1 MFYINKVIRWIDDW
15 EQTSLGN
22 LIDTIHKHCTYVNM
36 YVQYVWESVSVTM
49 THIVHMHMHLPLAH
63 MVKKYKHTHAHTHVK
78 LSAYL
83 SMLFYGYEMNE
94 CRECLA

>member
-1 MFYINKVIRWIDDW
+1 MRV
-15 EQTSLGN
+15 SLCDH
-22 LIDTIHKHCTYVNM
+22 DTYSTYAYAFTPCTYGKEV
-36 YVQYVWESVSVTM
+36 YT
-49 THIVHMHMHLPLAH
+49 
-63 MVKKYKHTHAHTHVK
+63 HTHVHTHVK